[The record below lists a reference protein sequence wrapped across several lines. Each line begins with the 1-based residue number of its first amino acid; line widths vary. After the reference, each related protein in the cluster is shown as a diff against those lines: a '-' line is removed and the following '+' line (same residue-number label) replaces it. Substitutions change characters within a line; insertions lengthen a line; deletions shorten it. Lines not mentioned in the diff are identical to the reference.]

1 MQHFDESV
9 AKMSMVRERLNIG
22 LAARLR
28 DQLTL
33 LRSGIAASSTAAV
46 QHISC
51 QDMANWVTAA
61 HWQYLKELQLAYR
74 SAISG
79 YNRQQTGNCLY
90 WLFQEP
96 PTAAAAAASGD
107 RKQIKEVDATKS
119 RAKKHGSRNAT
130 WPPLSVALLATV
142 TFLAGLVVGECSSE
156 KQADLA

>member
-9 AKMSMVRERLNIG
+9 SRLSMVRERLNTG

-33 LRSGIAASSTAAV
+33 LRSGIAPSSTVAV
-46 QHISC
+46 QHASC

-61 HWQYLKELQLAYR
+61 HKQYLRELQLAYR

-79 YNRQQTGNCLY
+79 YNREQTGNCLY
-90 WLFQEP
+90 WLFPEP
-96 PTAAAAAASGD
+96 PTAAAAFGGE
-107 RKQIKEVDATKS
+107 KQVKGVDATKS
-119 RAKKHGSRNAT
+119 KAKKHGSSKAT

-156 KQADLA
+156 KHADLA